1 VNFRNRI
8 GFVFGR
14 GVGSAALGKGLAGI
28 AFVAS
33 VSLVSGC
40 GQDGGGSPAGPP
52 AVVVERP
59 LLVMVQIPAG
69 SFLMGSPE
77 GVGTANER
85 PQRKVT
91 IGQPF
96 LMGRTEV
103 TREQYLEVLGRGD
116 ERGPTLPMGGTTW
129 YDAIEFCNELS
140 KREGLEPA
148 YDLEVLERDPQDS
161 VKRARVARNGGNGYR
176 LPSESEWEYAC
187 RAGSG
192 EAWSFGDDA
201 DALYEHGWFQGHGNA
216 SPQPVGSLTPN
227 RWGLADMHGNVWEWV
242 EDGFESGYAG
252 APADT
257 SVWKDSGFGGRVLRG
272 GGYLANADYCRSA
285 YRNRGI
291 PGLKGG
297 AFGFRVVLEAVEA
310 SPATPEAGADEAS
323 AAPSAASDASES
335 GG

>member
-1 VNFRNRI
+1 MSTVLAKVVSTV
-8 GFVFGR
+8 GFVALA
-14 GVGSAALGKGLAGI
+14 SA
-28 AFVAS
+28 
-33 VSLVSGC
+33 VSGC
-40 GQDGGGSPAGPP
+40 GEVGGGSPEGPP

-59 LLVMVQIPAG
+59 LLVMVQVPAG
-69 SFLMGSPE
+69 TFLMGSPE

-91 IGQPF
+91 VGEPF
-96 LMGRTEV
+96 LMSRTEI
-103 TREQYLEVLGRGD
+103 TRGQFREVLGRGA
-116 ERGPTLPMGGTTW
+116 ESGPTLPMGGTSW

-140 KREGLEPA
+140 KREGLDPA
-148 YDLEVLERDPQDS
+148 YDLEVVERDPQDS
-161 VKRARVARNGGNGYR
+161 ITRARVARNGGNGYR
-176 LPSESEWEYAC
+176 LPSEAEWEYAC

-192 EAWSFGDDA
+192 DSWSFGNDA
-201 DALYEHGWFQGHGNA
+201 ESLYEHGWFQGHGNA
-216 SPQPVGSLTPN
+216 TPQPVGSLTPN

-242 EDGFESGYAG
+242 EDGFEAGYAG

-310 SPATPEAGADEAS
+310 SPAAPEAAADEAS
-323 AAPSAASDASES
+323 PSAPAAASDAPAL

>member
-1 VNFRNRI
+1 MNFRNRI
-8 GFVFGR
+8 GNVLKRGR
-14 GVGSAALGKGLAGI
+14 GQVSTAFAA
-28 AFVAS
+28 
-33 VSLVSGC
+33 SLLVVSGC
-40 GQDGGGSPAGPP
+40 AEDGGGSSAGPP

-59 LLVMVQIPAG
+59 LFTMVQVPAG

-91 IGQPF
+91 IAAPF

-103 TREQYLEVLGRGD
+103 TRGQYREVLGRG
-116 ERGPTLPMGGTTW
+116 EESGPTLPMGGVSW

-148 YDLEVLERDPQDS
+148 YDLVIAERDPQES
-161 VKRARVARNGGNGYR
+161 ITRARATRNGGNGYR

-192 EAWSFGDDA
+192 DSWCFGDDA
-201 DALYEHGWFQGHGNA
+201 ETLYDFGWFQGHGNA

-242 EDGFESGYAG
+242 EDGFAAGYAG
-252 APADT
+252 APSDA
-257 SVWKDSGFGGRVLRG
+257 SVWKDDGFGGRVLRG
-272 GGYLANADYCRSA
+272 GGYLASADYCRSG

-297 AFGFRVVLEAVEA
+297 AFGFRVVLDGDGAAANPQDVPA
-310 SPATPEAGADEAS
+310 SPEVGGSNVERAGGD
-323 AAPSAASDASES
+323 
-335 GG
+335 